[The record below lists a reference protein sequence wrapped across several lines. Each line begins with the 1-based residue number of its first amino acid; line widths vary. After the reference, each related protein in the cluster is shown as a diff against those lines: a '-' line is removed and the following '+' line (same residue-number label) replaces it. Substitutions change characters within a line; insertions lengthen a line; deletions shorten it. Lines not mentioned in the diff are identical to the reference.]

1 MATLRVEQL
10 GDDLVI
16 RLDAEAGLSLGLRAG
31 DEVHLVRDPFGEVSL
46 AAADMDHQMRAERG
60 RAYLRRLNDPQH

>member
-10 GDDLVI
+10 GDDLII
-16 RLDAEAGLSLGLRAG
+16 RLDAEARLSLGLRAG
-31 DEVHLVRDPFGEVSL
+31 DEVHLVRDLFGEVSL